1 MSRLAAPRDPV
12 TIRLDGEEVV
22 AERGEPVAVALV
34 GDGRIA
40 LARSP
45 KFHRPRGPACLRAAC
60 DGCLARVDG
69 VPNVMTCR
77 VPAREGLAIET
88 QNVVGWRETDLLR
101 VADWFFPEGMNH
113 HELLAGVPGLQ
124 RVFQG
129 LARRVAGV
137 GRLPDAGV
145 APPVSPAI
153 RREADVLVVGSGP
166 GGMAAAVELASRG
179 RRVEVVDDDLGWGGM
194 AAILEAV
201 APGPWRPL
209 MDAFHRAIR
218 GEPGA
223 GAVTLSLRTTAAG
236 VFGDDVLL
244 VFEGEAPRV
253 EVVRARTLVL
263 APGAHD
269 GAVAF
274 EGNDVPGTM
283 SARAGCRLLAHRV
296 LPGARV
302 VVARV
307 HGGGPFGRA
316 FAAARPDATVVEGA
330 PLRASGSAR
339 IKAVTFGGDP
349 ARPGA
354 DERSY
359 PCDALLV
366 DAPAAPAYELGAQ
379 AGAALTHEAR
389 GFVVQAGAGGRL
401 RDGVFVI
408 GEAAAMALDPAAIE
422 AAARVL
428 AAEA

>member
-1 MSRLAAPRDPV
+1 
-12 TIRLDGEEVV
+12 
-22 AERGEPVAVALV
+22 
-34 GDGRIA
+34 
-40 LARSP
+40 
-45 KFHRPRGPACLRAAC
+45 
-60 DGCLARVDG
+60 
-69 VPNVMTCR
+69 
-77 VPAREGLAIET
+77 
-88 QNVVGWRETDLLR
+88 
-101 VADWFFPEGMNH
+101 DWFFPEGMNH

-137 GRLPDAGV
+137 GRLPDAAPDGAGV
-145 APPVSPAI
+145 APPRPAI
-153 RREADVLVVGSGP
+153 RREADVLVIGSGP
-166 GGMAAAVELASRG
+166 GGMAAALELAARG
-179 RRVEVVDDDLGWGGM
+179 RRVEVVDDDLRWGG
-194 AAILEAV
+194 AAGILEAV

-209 MDAFHRAIR
+209 MDAFARA
-218 GEPGA
+218 GVSAGASASPGA
-223 GAVTLSLRTTAAG
+223 GAGASAVTLSLRTTAAG

-244 VFEGEAPRV
+244 VFEGETPRV

-274 EGNDVPGTM
+274 EGNDVPGVM

-316 FAAARPDATVVEGA
+316 FAAARPDATVVEGV
-330 PLRASGSAR
+330 PLRAAGSAR
-339 IKAVTFGGDP
+339 IKAVTFG
-349 ARPGA
+349 
-354 DERSY
+354 DERDERRI

-366 DAPAAPAYELGAQ
+366 DAPVAPAYELGAQ
-379 AGAALTHEAR
+379 AGASLTHETR
-389 GFVVQAGAGGRL
+389 GFVVRQGAGGRV

-408 GEAAAMALDPAAIE
+408 GEAAGTPLEPGAIA
-422 AAARVL
+422 AAARAL